1 MKKLTFT
8 ILLSL
13 SCCLLAAQCP
23 TGDVTFST
31 QGQVDSFPINYPG
44 CSEMDSSLFLTGSAI
59 LRLDS
64 LYALKK
70 IGGRLEISKT
80 GLTNLAGLN
89 QLDSVKSAMTIAN
102 NPSLLSL
109 AGLEN
114 LQFVGR
120 FGESFG
126 IDNYA
131 ESGLTISNNLELNDL
146 QGLQNLKMIEGCLN
160 IFSNPSLV
168 SIADLSSL
176 SSIGKCEYFGGVGST
191 YGSIHIS
198 SNSSLFTLTGL
209 NGIYSV
215 EADVSISDNSSLKSL
230 TGLDNIQQIGGGLF
244 INSND
249 SLTALGGLE
258 KLDSLGG
265 CLVIEYNNSLATLD
279 AIERLKWIGVWFSGH
294 PASLKKLNIIGNPQ
308 LSSLSGLDSI
318 EIPLGGR
325 IWIFD
330 CPLLA
335 TCGVYSICQYFQNGG
350 LAIISKN
357 APGCN
362 SVAEIEAGC
371 IVSTENTP
379 SSEPNIHFFP
389 NPAGDFLQIQ
399 VSDNESR
406 EISLHDLQGRL
417 LYRQMVSGSQTI
429 GVKNWPAGLYV
440 LRAVSGGRVFAGKFV
455 KQ

>member
-1 MKKLTFT
+1 MKKTSLTL
-8 ILLSL
+8 LLSI
-13 SCCLLAAQCP
+13 SCCWLAAQCP
-23 TGDVTFST
+23 TADITFST

-70 IGGRLEISKT
+70 IGGRLEISNT
-80 GLTNLAGLN
+80 GLTNMAGLN

-109 AGLEN
+109 AGLGN

-131 ESGLTISNNLELNDL
+131 ESGLTISNNLELNVL

-176 SSIGKCEYFGGVGST
+176 SSIGKCEYFGGAGST

-371 IVSTENTP
+371 IVSIEDAPGNELDVRF
-379 SSEPNIHFFP
+379 SP
-389 NPAGDFLQIQ
+389 NPASSFLNIQLNEPGTWEVGLFDFQGHQ
-399 VSDNESR
+399 VLHQ
-406 EISLHDLQGRL
+406 SL
-417 LYRQMVSGSQTI
+417 
-429 GVKNWPAGLYV
+429 PAGQRLDV
-440 LRAVSGGRVFAGKFV
+440 QHLAVGFYALKVAAGERVFVGKFV